1 MKSVKLCKARGGRKC
16 VQHVGGPTVTLSK
29 HGSLAQGL
37 FWDPLVAPWP
47 RGGTRGATK
56 ALKTA
61 TYRQQDL
68 CEAFSLNGKFLILL
82 KIFVNSLQELF
93 THWRYLC
100 PIINMCLFGLFSE
113 AKIYDLHICCWFR
126 GFLMVWN
133 QIWPT
138 DPKLP
143 INIHCRLFTN
153 GFAKCFPPSPRSPAG
168 SPPRSPPGWQHPP
181 PACLATPPL
190 PAATVA

>member
-93 THWRYLC
+93 TL
-100 PIINMCLFGLFSE
+100 
-113 AKIYDLHICCWFR
+113 KILMSNNQYVPCWSQF
-126 GFLMVWN
+126 W
-133 QIWPT
+133 
-138 DPKLP
+138 
-143 INIHCRLFTN
+143 INIL
-153 GFAKCFPPSPRSPAG
+153 KVIWLVLDQVPS
-168 SPPRSPPGWQHPP
+168 
-181 PACLATPPL
+181 
-190 PAATVA
+190 